1 MLSILRKFVLPIL
14 LMELLVF
21 FFASGVDLQARWF
34 GVLVGLAA
42 GVVLWLIRRPAW
54 GFAFL
59 TGYLSGLIFDFLYL
73 AVFGTT
79 MQSFLLFFWGGL
91 AAILLKNLTK
101 KSFSQV
107 EFLTALAVL
116 IVTSWFTCPDLD
128 NQPRELPE
136 GIYVYANDV
145 VYDWPILNIV
155 SSRLGIMVHTG
166 ICYVTRD
173 PDGFNR
179 QRLEAGLP
187 KLKFE
192 TIGYGYYINDLNLDV
207 RDRDGFSNYASRTK
221 LDDNSFPFDLDDMN
235 NYLEGRSVNDRLNPS
250 VRFMPLVTPKPRED
264 WNRIDEF
271 RKKINAQYRN
281 GFIYSP
287 IAYDGHF
294 VRLYNCNTV
303 TVGIADEFLDR
314 GKEAARLTNLPLNL
328 GRQGIHDGRLL
339 MRDYRTPDFQSR
351 IDQERAFWKSEPV
364 NNQLWLHR
372 ILFRIYPE
380 DKSPDVP
387 RE

>member
-1 MLSILRKFVLPIL
+1 MRPILYKFVIPLVLI
-14 LMELLVF
+14 ELLAF
-21 FFASGVDLQARWF
+21 FFAWGVDLQARWF

-166 ICYVTRD
+166 ICFVTRD

-187 KLKFE
+187 TLDFRFL
-192 TIGYGYYINDLNLDV
+192 ISGYWVNDLNLYV
-207 RDRDGFSNYASRTK
+207 KEQTYLANYASITE
-221 LDDNSFPFDLDDMN
+221 LDDDPYDFDLEHMR
-235 NYLEGRSVNDRLNPS
+235 NYLSGRSVNDRVKPS
-250 VRFMPLVTPKPRED
+250 IRFVPLVTSKPRED
-264 WNRIDEF
+264 WNRIVQFCDQ
-271 RKKINAQYRN
+271 INSQYPD

-287 IAYDGHF
+287 IPYDGYF
-294 VRLYNCNTV
+294 VRLYNCNTI

-314 GKEAARLTNLPLNL
+314 GEEAARLTNLPLNI
-328 GRQGIHDGRLL
+328 GRQGVHDGRLL
-339 MRDYRTPDFQSR
+339 MRDYRMDDFQSR
-351 IDQERAFWKSEPV
+351 IDREREFWKTDPAKKRH
-364 NNQLWLHR
+364 WLHR
-372 ILFRIYPE
+372 ILYHKAPVWM
-380 DKSPDVP
+380 KG
-387 RE
+387 